1 MSAVADAPRFS
12 TRQTGAFPAGAFISG
27 LQAEMGSTQITWQN
41 KLHVWTFSLTVLQ
54 RLEADRYTTPEPQ
67 FNKAYESL
75 LLILLALGQGLKE
88 EIPDDE
94 LREHL
99 KANLDN
105 LSSKY
110 ITLKAPPL
118 EGRNRLIDLL
128 AA

>member
-1 MSAVADAPRFS
+1 MSVLAEAPRYS
-12 TRQTGAFPAGAFISG
+12 THATGTFPAGAFLSG

-54 RLEADRYTTPEPQ
+54 RLEADRYTTPELP

-94 LREHL
+94 LLEHL

-118 EGRNRLIDLL
+118 ESRNRLIDRL

>member
-1 MSAVADAPRFS
+1 
-12 TRQTGAFPAGAFISG
+12 
-27 LQAEMGSTQITWQN
+27 MGSTQITWQN